1 LPPSCHG
8 RNLRALAYAERVPSL
23 DDIAQFQTSLSADDV
38 AWLHALVADWQIIAD
53 LSFSDLVLWV
63 PDAEAKGLWAGAQ
76 IRPTTGPTTLLEDVA
91 GGFVPAGRKPSL
103 ELALSTGRPVP
114 EHAEDQ
120 SDGTRVLIEV
130 IPVRRRGTTIAV
142 ISRRSSGTALRTA
155 STLET
160 SYFEAAG
167 ELAEMIR
174 RGEFPVPG
182 TRTELADSLRVGDGF
197 VRTDAGGTVRYASP
211 NAMSAYR
218 RLGLVGDLV
227 GTHLG
232 DVTTRLVGRRP
243 TDRGARGLLVGRE
256 SSEAEIANA
265 AASLLLRVIPLR
277 SSGQRSGG
285 LILLR
290 DVTELRLRERELV
303 SKEATIREIHHRVK
317 NNLQTVAALLRLQG
331 RRMENPEARA
341 ALEEA
346 VRRVGSIALVHET
359 LSQSFTDFVE
369 FDEIADRLLHTVLDV
384 SNGPA
389 GANLVKAE
397 RFGSFGLLPGEL
409 ATPLSMVLTELIQNA
424 STHAY
429 DESGGTLTLAV
440 NRIRDKIRLRVSDD
454 GVGLPAQFDPAGSLG
469 LSIVTTLVESELG
482 GTLAFE
488 ERVGGGTTVAISFSV

>member
-1 LPPSCHG
+1 M
-8 RNLRALAYAERVPSL
+8 PSL
-23 DDIAQFQTSLSADDV
+23 DDIAQFQTSLNADDV
-38 AWLHALVADWQIIAD
+38 AWLHALVTDWQIIAD

-63 PDAEAKGLWAGAQ
+63 PDGESKGMWAGAQ

-91 GGFVPAGRKPSL
+91 GTFVP
-103 ELALSTGRPVP
+103 TGRGDQLEIALTSGKRVA
-114 EHAEDQ
+114 EHVEEEH
-120 SDGTRVLIEV
+120 DGTRIRVEV
-130 IPVRRRGTTIAV
+130 IPVCRGARTIAV
-142 ISRRSSGTALRTA
+142 ISRRSAESGLRTA
-155 STLET
+155 STLENA
-160 SYFEAAG
+160 YFEASR

-174 RGEFPVPG
+174 RGEFPLPG
-182 TRTELADSLRVGDGF
+182 TRTDLADSLRVGDGF
-197 VRTDAGGTVRYASP
+197 VRTDASGVVQYASP

-232 DVTTRLVGRRP
+232 DVTTGLVDRRP
-243 TDRGARGLLVGRE
+243 TDRGARGLLRGDE
-256 SSEAEIANA
+256 SIEAEIENGQ
-265 AASLLLRVIPLR
+265 ASLLLRVIPLLAAGR
-277 SSGQRSGG
+277 RSGS

-359 LSQSFTDFVE
+359 LSQSFSDFVE
-369 FDEIADRLLHTVLDV
+369 FDEIADRLLRTVLDV
-384 SNGPA
+384 SDGPA
-389 GANLVKAE
+389 GANRVTAE
-397 RFGSFGLLPGEL
+397 RFGTFGLLPGSC
-409 ATPLSMVLTELIQNA
+409 ATPLAMVLTELIQNA
-424 STHAY
+424 AEHAF
-429 DESGGTLTLAV
+429 DERGGTLTLAV

-454 GVGLPAQFDPAGSLG
+454 GAGLPVGFDPAASLG
-469 LSIVTTLVESELG
+469 LSIVTTLVEGELD

-488 ERVGGGTTVAISFSV
+488 TRVGGGTTVAISLVV

>member
-1 LPPSCHG
+1 M
-8 RNLRALAYAERVPSL
+8 PSL

-91 GGFVPAGRKPSL
+91 GSFVPSGRSDRL
-103 ELALSTGRPVP
+103 ELALSTGELVP
-114 EHAEDQ
+114 EEAQELA
-120 SDGTRVLIEV
+120 DGTRILVEV
-130 IPVRRRGTTIAV
+130 IPVRRAGRTIAV
-142 ISRRSSGTALRTA
+142 ISRRSSETEFRVTSA
-155 STLET
+155 LET
-160 SYFEAAG
+160 SYFEAAAV
-167 ELAEMIR
+167 LIEMIR

-182 TRTELADSLRVGDGF
+182 ARSELADSLRVGDGY
-197 VRTDAGGTVRYASP
+197 VRTGADGAVRYASP

-227 GTHLG
+227 GTDLG
-232 DVTTRLVGRRP
+232 EVTTRLVDRRP
-243 TDRGARGLLVGRE
+243 TDRGARGLLRSTE
-256 SSEAEIANA
+256 NTEAEIENG

-277 SSGQRSGG
+277 KAGQRDGS

-341 ALEEA
+341 ALDEA

-359 LSQSFTDFVE
+359 LSQSFSDFVA
-369 FDEIADRLLHTVLDV
+369 FDEIADRLMRTVLDV
-384 SNGPA
+384 SDGPA
-389 GANLVKAE
+389 GANRVTAE
-397 RFGSFGLLPGEL
+397 RFGSFGMLPGEI
-409 ATPLSMVLTELIQNA
+409 ATPLAMVLTELIQNA
-424 STHAY
+424 TAHAF

-440 NRIRDKIRLRVSDD
+440 NRIRDKIRLRISDD
-454 GVGLPAQFDPAGSLG
+454 GVGLPADFDPASSLG
-469 LSIVTTLVESELG
+469 LSIVTTLVEGELAG
-482 GTLAFE
+482 KLSFE
-488 ERVGGGTTVAISFSV
+488 ERVGGGTTVAISLMV

>member
-1 LPPSCHG
+1 M
-8 RNLRALAYAERVPSL
+8 
-23 DDIAQFQTSLSADDV
+23 DDIAQFQTSLNADDV
-38 AWLHALVADWQIIAD
+38 AWLHALVTDWQIIAD

-63 PDAEAKGLWAGAQ
+63 PDGESKGMWAGAQ

-91 GGFVPAGRKPSL
+91 GTFVP
-103 ELALSTGRPVP
+103 TGRGDQLEIALTSGKRVA
-114 EHAEDQ
+114 EHVEEEH
-120 SDGTRVLIEV
+120 DGTRIRVEV
-130 IPVRRRGTTIAV
+130 IPVCRGARTIAV
-142 ISRRSSGTALRTA
+142 ISRRSAESGLRTA
-155 STLET
+155 STLENA
-160 SYFEAAG
+160 YFEASR

-174 RGEFPVPG
+174 RGEFPLPG
-182 TRTELADSLRVGDGF
+182 TRTDLADSLRVGDGF
-197 VRTDAGGTVRYASP
+197 VRTDASGVVRYASP

-232 DVTTRLVGRRP
+232 DVTTGLVDRRP
-243 TDRGARGLLVGRE
+243 TDRGARGLLRGDE
-256 SSEAEIANA
+256 SIEAEIENGQ
-265 AASLLLRVIPLR
+265 ASLLLRVIPLLAAGR
-277 SSGQRSGG
+277 RSGS

-359 LSQSFTDFVE
+359 LSQSFSDFVE
-369 FDEIADRLLHTVLDV
+369 FDEIADRLLRTVLDV
-384 SNGPA
+384 SDGPA
-389 GANLVKAE
+389 GANRVTAE
-397 RFGSFGLLPGEL
+397 RFGTFGLLPGSC
-409 ATPLSMVLTELIQNA
+409 ATPLAMVLTELIQNA
-424 STHAY
+424 AEHAF
-429 DESGGTLTLAV
+429 DERGGTLTLAV

-454 GVGLPAQFDPAGSLG
+454 GAGLPPGFDPAASLG
-469 LSIVTTLVESELG
+469 LSIVTTLVEGELD

-488 ERVGGGTTVAISFSV
+488 TRVGGGTTVAISLIV

>member
-1 LPPSCHG
+1 M
-8 RNLRALAYAERVPSL
+8 PSL
-23 DDIAQFQTSLSADDV
+23 DDIAKFQTSLTADDV
-38 AWLHALVADWQIIAD
+38 AVLHALVTDWQIIAD

-63 PDAEAKGLWAGAQ
+63 PDAESKGMWAGAQ
-76 IRPTTGPTTLLEDVA
+76 IRPTTGPTTLFEDVA
-91 GGFVPAGRKPSL
+91 GTFLPAGRDDRL
-103 ELALSTGRPVP
+103 EVALATGGRVP
-114 EHAEDQ
+114 EQHETLL
-120 SDGTRVLIEV
+120 DGTRILVEV
-130 IPVRRRGTTIAV
+130 IPVRRGARTIAV
-142 ISRRSSGTALRTA
+142 IARRSGALALRAA

-160 SYFEAAG
+160 AYFAAAG
-167 ELAEMIR
+167 ELVEMIG

-182 TRTELADSLRVGDGF
+182 ARSDLADSLRVGDGF
-197 VRTDAGGTVRYASP
+197 VRTDAAGVVVYASP

-227 GTHLG
+227 GTDLG
-232 DVTTRLVGRRP
+232 DVTTGLVGRRP
-243 TDRGARGLLVGRE
+243 TDRGARGLLSGTE
-256 SSEAEIANA
+256 SSEAEIENA
-265 AASLLLRVIPLR
+265 AASLLVRVIPLR
-277 SSGQRSGG
+277 SRRGRSGS

-359 LSQSFTDFVE
+359 LSQSFSDFVE

-384 SNGPA
+384 SDGPA
-389 GANLVKAE
+389 GANRVVAE
-397 RFGSFGLLPGEL
+397 RFGTFGLLPGEV

-424 STHAY
+424 AAHAW

-440 NRIRDKIRLRVSDD
+440 NRIRDKVRLRISDD
-454 GVGLPAQFDPAGSLG
+454 GAGLPADFDPAGSLG
-469 LSIVTTLVESELG
+469 LSIVTTLVEGELG
-482 GTLAFE
+482 GRLAFE
-488 ERVGGGTTVAISFSV
+488 KRVGGGTTVTISLTV